1 MRRIRYGMNVSLDGY
16 MEDAQGSIGFTTPSD
31 ELHRH
36 FNQREL
42 DIDTHL
48 YGRRLYE
55 TMVPYWSAALTD
67 PEQDD
72 IGREYALNWSQ
83 AENVVF
89 SRTLREVQ
97 AGCRLVSTDAV
108 EEVRRLKQLPGK
120 DMDVGGATLAAALMA
135 ADLID
140 EYRVYIVPVILGGGK
155 PFFALGIAVN
165 GLKLTDVQRFDG
177 GVVMLSYDR

>member
-1 MRRIRYGMNVSLDGY
+1 MTTSLDGHI
-16 MEDAQGSIGFTTPSD
+16 EDLKGSIGFTTPSD

-42 DIDTHL
+42 EIDTHL

-55 TMVPYWSAALTD
+55 TMVPYWVDALTD
-67 PEQDD
+67 PNIDD
-72 IGREYALNWSQ
+72 AGKEYAEYWRQ
-83 AENVVF
+83 AETVVF
-89 SRTLREVQ
+89 SRTLDEVHPS
-97 AGCRLVSTDAV
+97 CRLVSTDPV

-140 EYRVYIVPVILGGGK
+140 EYRLYIAPVVIGGGK
-155 PFFALGIAVN
+155 PFFTPGIAVN
-165 GLKLTDVQRFDG
+165 GLSLTDIRKFDNG
-177 GVVMLSYDR
+177 TVMLRYDR